1 MHSSKQLHPRAVQ
14 SRSDLQDQSQ
24 HSSQTDLSDV
34 GLCSLNIH
42 EFTYN
47 TLICLVCMKQWS
59 EALQRIDFL
68 LETVPKKYSEQLWL
82 LRALIK

>member
-1 MHSSKQLHPRAVQ
+1 MYAGNYDKAMKDLEQSSQIMHSNKQLHARTAFP
-14 SRSDLQDQSQ
+14 SSSDLQDQSQ

-47 TLICLVCMKQWS
+47 SLICLICTLKGT
-59 EALQRIDFL
+59 EAL
-68 LETVPKKYSEQLWL
+68 
-82 LRALIK
+82 